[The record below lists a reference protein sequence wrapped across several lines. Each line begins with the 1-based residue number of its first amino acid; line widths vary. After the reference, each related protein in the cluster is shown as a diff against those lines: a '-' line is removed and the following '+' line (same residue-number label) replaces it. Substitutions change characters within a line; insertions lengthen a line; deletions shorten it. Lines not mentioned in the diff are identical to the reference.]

1 MYTPVQHGREAN
13 IAHDRNTNDWI
24 HDSNWNLQSE
34 SMNDEQFYHY
44 PYQQMY
50 CKSRMNTITTISSR
64 KVHIHNHGH
73 EHLHPWKTKTVT
85 YTPILRYSD
94 KLHVFPFCG
103 GYYPQYLWCLD
114 DCQWINNDEHHGFPW
129 QAVQFPEDATSTG
142 VHSWKKKGVWDLP
155 EISLLNSRIF
165 WAENPLLF
173 HGIRPWPLSRTSHRE
188 HIWRSFSVVKSCE
201 SRSCSGKHRDLI
213 VQLPV
218 FHILNNS
225 ARVWNY
231 FLYEFTEKTRFI
243 YDFCETC
250 RSQMTK
256 PWFYHDVW
264 YLLRKKKQLWTEM
277 VFDKSWLIDDTQG
290 V

>member
-103 GYYPQYLWCLD
+103 GYYPQSNISLMSRWLPMD
-114 DCQWINNDEHHGFPW
+114 KQWW
-129 QAVQFPEDATSTG
+129 TSWFSMASSPISRGCHFHRSTFL
-142 VHSWKKKGVWDLP
+142 KKKGGLR
-155 EISLLNSRIF
+155 SSR
-165 WAENPLLF
+165 
-173 HGIRPWPLSRTSHRE
+173 
-188 HIWRSFSVVKSCE
+188 
-201 SRSCSGKHRDLI
+201 
-213 VQLPV
+213 
-218 FHILNNS
+218 
-225 ARVWNY
+225 
-231 FLYEFTEKTRFI
+231 
-243 YDFCETC
+243 DFPFE
-250 RSQMTK
+250 
-256 PWFYHDVW
+256 
-264 YLLRKKKQLWTEM
+264 
-277 VFDKSWLIDDTQG
+277 
-290 V
+290 